1 MLRFN
6 EEPGGASAS
15 RERESGV
22 ERAGANLDTTPF
34 PFNSS
39 KKQKGR
45 ERKLE
50 RFKKFLHRHI
60 SCSAPPPLPFI
71 LFKLQFTQLHTTI
84 IITI

>member
-39 KKQKGR
+39 KKQKGER
-45 ERKLE
+45 EKTWT
-50 RFKKFLHRHI
+50 FQKVSSSTHFLFG
-60 SCSAPPPLPFI
+60 PPPLPFI

>member
-39 KKQKGR
+39 KKQKGER
-45 ERKLE
+45 EK
-50 RFKKFLHRHI
+50 
-60 SCSAPPPLPFI
+60 
-71 LFKLQFTQLHTTI
+71 T
-84 IITI
+84 